1 MDFPAGSAPKC
12 KNRQVTGM
20 FLAWKKRMNGKT
32 TSWRMTF
39 VLILLAGWVSA
50 QEITL
55 PETSSTTP
63 PAESQEEGASERR
76 ESPSSESE
84 NNEKGVPHRSEDDS
98 QETFPLESLFQANR
112 RALGES
118 IPLYLSRKDGK
129 WIAIPGIGLEQV
141 EELLH
146 TVAADAGEK
155 NTQPIP
161 EFVFHSMM
169 AEGEV
174 VKEAVRLQVTFQ
186 VETFQDHPIRIPLR
200 LDEGILLSDPVEAA
214 TEMAKIEPP
223 GKEDSVENSA
233 DAATVSPP
241 PLSPPEK
248 ERFWVEFS
256 EKNGFV
262 VWVAGRGLH
271 ELKLTFLV
279 PVVSAVGD
287 RQFCLQF
294 PYATTSELKIAIPQ
308 SRRESEMTHFSMN
321 GGTLLQSA
329 RFVPESSDTE
339 EGQTQLLVMRLG
351 GEFSLSWKVAQTPQ
365 EDTPAVLEA
374 EGLIFTMIGKDLI
387 EYDARLKILFNEE
400 SHDTFRVRLPE
411 NAQLVPVSNA
421 YYSVEYVSEESAQG
435 TAEMTGNRPLA
446 EVKLKNRRPSGMQRV
461 DIHAKVPLQTGE
473 ISDWLDISGFEVLS
487 AVRQSG
493 YYAIK
498 TLSGQHA
505 NWTPGPGISRYEE
518 LPFTLDSW
526 RPVSQTPSVL
536 VPISGEESLYTF
548 SRSVSTT
555 EENEGEE
562 TVPEIPESGLTE
574 EMPVSETL
582 PESPVP
588 PVPVSGI
595 PRTVEWDAVFEYI
608 SQPAPLW
615 TRIITRTTRVN
626 IEPSYIVTVKRDELC
641 LEATWNCTIR
651 GGKITWLDID
661 LGDWA
666 FRSVGP
672 DNLVSMDSLEVDT
685 SGRISI
691 PLVQASG
698 GHLTLTFQAYRKWD
712 ESLTDVAFTLPK
724 KVLSAIPSVVI
735 TSTPA
740 ELIVRSAANV
750 ELTPESERCHRL
762 VRQPVPTM
770 SPLLTAETPEMFLY
784 RCESEEAEFAAKRHI
799 HQRTVTVREYA
810 QLEIYRQEYR
820 IQKTFEY
827 SVAYG
832 SVNQLRFM
840 VPEMSADKMDIQI
853 SAAASLSA
861 KASLLP
867 SSAASSDMPP
877 DIPPLAGKGL
887 PLTPAISASVG
898 ATVAGNGLPG
908 ETPAA
913 SPTVVPVPGAE
924 SLSGLAKPPV
934 VKMKP
939 MTDSHSGWMEVTLLL
954 PEERMGIFSVTLR
967 YAFPLEKLEVNRV
980 QTREFHLA
988 WSLDGRMAEN
998 LLEIASEDSIQVLPP
1013 QTVDSETLWE
1023 ELGTFLARRTF
1034 VQESDSGKKR
1044 NLIPCM
1050 LCKSEK
1056 MPNKILLGI
1065 DLKEVSPQDITI
1077 IDRYWLQT
1085 WLTGTTRQDRAVFLF
1100 PPIVDVQDQSLF
1112 ANVPQENDR
1121 ESTVPARAFTIN
1133 LPQRAAADS
1142 AEVWIDRQPAQL
1154 GTQVKRLS
1162 ANSLQVILPA
1172 SQRNIPR
1179 TVEIRYQFEKN
1190 LPSEGN
1196 FQMEIPYVQDI
1207 TWVRGMYWQVVLP
1220 GDTHILK
1227 TPPGFSMEYRWG
1239 WNQCFWGRV
1248 PIWEQNSLERWSGA
1262 IHGSPAP
1269 MKMNRY
1275 VFAGMGSRETLATG
1289 ASFYLVN
1296 RTTLVVVLAVGI
1308 FWLGVLFLYF
1318 SFMRRPMVL
1327 FFFLVLLGAF
1337 VVRSPDLALLG
1348 LQAISLGGVLLL
1360 ISSLCGLFRLAQQE
1374 PLYPL
1379 MREED
1384 TTVVQ
1389 SSRTIISLLEE
1400 SPASQDAKT
1409 ITYEQ
1414 SLEIPDK
1421 DATVARKVSSHP

>member
-1 MDFPAGSAPKC
+1 
-12 KNRQVTGM
+12 M
-20 FLAWKKRMNGKT
+20 FLVRKKWEKGKT
-32 TSWRMTF
+32 IGCGI
-39 VLILLAGWVSA
+39 VLSQIFLAGMIFA
-50 QEITL
+50 QEAPSETI
-55 PETSSTTP
+55 PVVEKNIEKQETSIPEETP
-63 PAESQEEGASERR
+63 PVPPTFTEETSDLK
-76 ESPSSESE
+76 SSEKTETETAPSE
-84 NNEKGVPHRSEDDS
+84 EASLN
-98 QETFPLESLFQANR
+98 TLFPFQR

-146 TVAADAGEK
+146 SVVTQRDKNDAK
-155 NTQPIP
+155 PTP
-161 EFVFHSMM
+161 EYVFHSML
-169 AEGEV
+169 ADGKVE
-174 VKEAVRLQVTFQ
+174 KEAVRLQVTFQ
-186 VETFQDHPIRIPLR
+186 VETFQDRPVRIPLR
-200 LDEGILLSDPVEAA
+200 LDEGILLSDPREAA
-214 TEMAKIEPP
+214 KEADLVEPP
-223 GKEDSVENSA
+223 TAQKPENVVSRTA
-233 DAATVSPP
+233 ETTSSENIETVPP
-241 PLSPPEK
+241 PLPQPPTEK
-248 ERFWVEFS
+248 GRLWVEFS

-262 VWVAGRGLH
+262 AWVTGRGIH
-271 ELKLTFLV
+271 ELELTFLV
-279 PVVSAVGD
+279 PIVSGAGD

-294 PYATTSELKIAIPQ
+294 PYATTSELKMSIPQ
-308 SRRESEMTHFSMN
+308 TRWESEMTHFSMN

-329 RFVPESSDTE
+329 HFVPGSSNAD
-339 EGQTQLLVMRLG
+339 EGETQLLAMRLG
-351 GEFSLSWKVAQTPQ
+351 GEYSLSWKVTQKPEENTP
-365 EDTPAVLEA
+365 TVLEA
-374 EGLIFTMIGKDLI
+374 EGLIFTIIGKDLI

-421 YYSVEYVSEESAQG
+421 HYSVEYVSEEEAG
-435 TAEMTGNRPLA
+435 GNPEGTGNRPLV
-446 EVKLKNRRPSGMQRV
+446 EVRLKTRRTSGMQRV

-473 ISDWLDISGFEVLS
+473 ISNWFDISGFEVLS

-505 NWTPGPGISRYEE
+505 NWTPGPGVNRYEE

-526 RPVSQTPSVL
+526 RPVSQTPPTLIPVSRR
-536 VPISGEESLYTF
+536 ESSYSL
-548 SRSVSTT
+548 SWSASTT
-555 EENEGEE
+555 EGSE
-562 TVPEIPESGLTE
+562 TEVETEISAPPIPET
-574 EMPVSETL
+574 PVVETL
-582 PESPVP
+582 PMSPVSTV
-588 PVPVSGI
+588 PVPGI
-595 PRTVEWDAVFEYI
+595 SQTVEWDAVFEYV

-626 IEPSYIVTVKRDELC
+626 IEPSYVVTVKRDELC

-672 DNLVSMDSLEVDT
+672 DNLVSMDSLEVDA
-685 SGRISI
+685 SGRISV

-698 GHLTLTFQAYRKWD
+698 GHLTLTFQAYRKL
-712 ESLTDVAFTLPK
+712 EEGITDVAFTLPK
-724 KVLSAIPSVVI
+724 KVSSTIPSVVI
-735 TSTPA
+735 TSTPS
-740 ELIVRSAANV
+740 ELIVLSAANV
-750 ELTPESERCHRL
+750 ELTPESEKCYRL
-762 VRQPVPTM
+762 VRQPAPSM
-770 SPLLTAETPEMFLY
+770 SPLLTAETPEMLLY
-784 RCESEEAEFAAKRHI
+784 RCESEEAQFAAKRHI
-799 HQRTVTVREYA
+799 HQRTIAVREYT

-820 IQKTFEY
+820 IRKTFEY

-832 SVNQLRFM
+832 SVNQLRFQ
-840 VPEMSADKMDIQI
+840 VPEMSAEKMEIQI
-853 SAAASLSA
+853 SAPPSLSPQTG
-861 KASLLP
+861 L
-867 SSAASSDMPP
+867 ASSPTTPAAEIPP
-877 DIPPLAGKGL
+877 EIPPLAAKGV
-887 PLTPAISASVG
+887 PLVPGVG
-898 ATVAGNGLPG
+898 AGVGNGVAG
-908 ETPAA
+908 ETTTVP
-913 SPTVVPVPGAE
+913 SPSLIPVPGAE
-924 SLSGLAKPPV
+924 TVASLASKPPV
-934 VKMKP
+934 VKIKP
-939 MTDSHSGWMEVTLLL
+939 TTESSSPWMEVTMLL
-954 PEERMGIFSVTLR
+954 PEERMGIFSVTLQ
-967 YAFPLEKLEVNRV
+967 YAFPLEKLEVNRI
-980 QTREFHLA
+980 QKRDFHLA
-988 WSLDGRMAEN
+988 WSLDGRVVEN
-998 LLEIASEDSIQVLPP
+998 LLEIASEDSIQILPP
-1013 QTVDSETLWE
+1013 QTIDSETPWE

-1034 VQESDSGKKR
+1034 AQESDSGKKR

-1056 MPNKILLGI
+1056 MPNKITLGM

-1100 PPIVDVQDQSLF
+1100 PPIVDVQDQSFF
-1112 ANVPQENDR
+1112 ASVPQEKEGEN
-1121 ESTVPARAFTIN
+1121 TVPARAFTIN

-1142 AEVWIDRQPAQL
+1142 AEVWIDRKPAQL
-1154 GTQVKRLS
+1154 GTEVKRLS

-1172 SQRNIPR
+1172 TPRNIPR
-1179 TVEIRYQFEKN
+1179 TVEIRYQFEKK
-1190 LPSEGN
+1190 LPKEGN

-1262 IHGSPAP
+1262 IQGSPAP

-1289 ASFYLVN
+1289 ATFYLVN
-1296 RTTLVVVLAVGI
+1296 RTTLVVVLAVGV

-1318 SFMRRPMVL
+1318 AFMRRPMVL
-1327 FFFLVLLGAF
+1327 LLFLILLGAF

-1360 ISSLCGLFRLAQQE
+1360 ISSLCGLFRLAQRE
-1374 PLYPL
+1374 PQYPL
-1379 MREED
+1379 MRDED

-1389 SSRTIISLLEE
+1389 SSRTIISLLDE
-1400 SPASQDAKT
+1400 SPVSQEAKT

-1414 SLEIPDK
+1414 ALEIPDQ
-1421 DATVARKVSSHP
+1421 DATVARKIKTS